1 VTGSQTSSVAAAG
14 PLVASESWPV
24 RAGSVP
30 LLSDRFSAR
39 PETIPDLV
47 GALDRAGA
55 AVLVSA
61 ASGEADTGWL
71 RVRGKTQLAAFYAE
85 SRWRSRAIDLLVWI
99 DASSRAAILAGFVA
113 AAEAVSGTRMT
124 GTAQSTALSFLSW
137 LRQTRRPWLIV
148 FDDLADG
155 TLLQDL
161 WPAGLS
167 GQIVLTVPGRKAVAE
182 LGQLLLLDVGP
193 FSRREAM
200 SYLVARLSSDPDQR
214 RGAMDLIEDLCGD
227 PLALAQ
233 ATAVIASSRMTC
245 EDYRDRFH
253 RRRPELGLAGQDPQL
268 AAAVTWTL
276 AVDRADQMLPGGTA
290 HACLA
295 FAALLDGHGI
305 PDSVFM
311 SAAAGRYIAGDR
323 VPLAQAQERCRAALL
338 CLEQAGLLAVD
349 RDGDLGIVRM
359 GTVLQQAVRAA
370 TPPEMRDQAGDAAAA
385 ALLEQWPEARELAC
399 VPHGLRA
406 SAESLRLA
414 TAGLLWHNGC
424 HPLLFLAGQSL
435 DAAQLTGPAV
445 EYWSELA
452 GVADR
457 LFGPGH
463 PDSMELVARLVA
475 AYVAD
480 GRSGSAITWYQR
492 LLVAWASAYPPHQA
506 GVLAARVSLGR
517 GLVAAG
523 LASEAVGVLSAALE
537 DCERALGS
545 DHPES
550 QRARDELAA
559 AYTAAGELDEAIRLL
574 RRALGDRERSAG
586 ALNPAT
592 ITVRGNLAAAYLAD
606 GRIKDAI
613 SQYKKAVSD
622 AEKSL
627 GADEPETIRMR
638 GSLAAAY
645 HAAGRMAIAMQAYEQ
660 VHAASVRALGA
671 DHPDTLAAGVRL
683 ADGYCA
689 VGRIGDATRLYEE
702 VIARSELVL
711 PPAHPLTQSAR
722 DSLATLTG

>member
-1 VTGSQTSSVAAAG
+1 VTGSQIASAAAVG

-24 RAGSVP
+24 RSGSVP
-30 LLSDRFSAR
+30 LLADRFSAR

-55 AVLVSA
+55 AVLVSS
-61 ASGEADTGWL
+61 ASGDAEAGWL

-85 SRWRSRAIDLLVWI
+85 SQWRARSVDLLVWI
-99 DASSRAAILAGFVA
+99 DASSRASTLSGFVA

-124 GTAQSTALSFLSW
+124 GTAQSVAMSFLAW

-155 TLLQDL
+155 TILTDL
-161 WPAGLS
+161 WPAGLA
-167 GQIVLTVPGRKAVAE
+167 GQIVLTVPDHKAVAE
-182 LGQLLLLDVGP
+182 LGQLLVLDVGP

-214 RGAMDLIEDLCGD
+214 RGAMDLIEELCGD

-305 PDSVFM
+305 PDTVFL

-338 CLEQAGLLAVD
+338 CLEQAGLLSVD

-359 GTVLQQAVRAA
+359 GTVLQQAVRSA
-370 TPPEMRDQAGDAAAA
+370 TPPEMREQAGEAAAS
-385 ALLEQWPEARELAC
+385 ALQEQWPEARALAC
-399 VPHGLRA
+399 APHGLRV
-406 SAESLRLA
+406 SAECLRLA
-414 TAGLLWHNGC
+414 TAGMLWKNGC
-424 HPLLFLAGQSL
+424 HPLLFLSGQSL
-435 DAAQLTGPAV
+435 DDAQLTGPAV
-445 EYWSELA
+445 DYWAELA
-452 GVADR
+452 GVAER

-463 PDSMELVARLVA
+463 PDSMELVRRLVG

-480 GRSGSAITWYQR
+480 GRAGAAITWYQR
-492 LLVAWASAYPPHQA
+492 LLVAWASAYAPHQP

-523 LASEAVGVLSAALE
+523 LPAEAIGVLTAALD

-550 QRARDELAA
+550 QHARDGLAG

-574 RRALGDRERSAG
+574 RRALGDRERSG
-586 ALNPAT
+586 GSQNPAT
-592 ITVRGNLAAAYLAD
+592 IAARGQLAGAYLAD

-622 AEKSL
+622 ADKSL
-627 GADEPETIRMR
+627 GAEDPETIRMR

-645 HAAGRMAIAMQAYEQ
+645 HSAGRMAIAVQAYEQ
-660 VHAASVRALGA
+660 VHAANSRLLGP
-671 DHPDTLAAGVRL
+671 DHPDTLAAGVSL
-683 ADGYCA
+683 ADGYYA
-689 VGRIGDATRLYEE
+689 VGRLSDATRLYED
-702 VIARSELVL
+702 VVARAELVL
-711 PPAHPLTQSAR
+711 PPGHPLTQSAR
-722 DSLATLTG
+722 ENLSVITG